1 MKLNIVNVCLN
12 LLLLRHLVRITD
24 IISSLDYFVVKDD
37 YVSVIMVYCNVTYK
51 ICLLAKGDIY
61 SNTGNRI
68 SSIVNKYHIYIS
80 LVS

>member
-1 MKLNIVNVCLN
+1 MLYLYHRAYG
-12 LLLLRHLVRITD
+12 LE
-24 IISSLDYFVVKDD
+24 YFVGKDD
-37 YVSVIMVYCNVTYK
+37 YASVIVLYYNVTYK

-80 LVS
+80 VVS